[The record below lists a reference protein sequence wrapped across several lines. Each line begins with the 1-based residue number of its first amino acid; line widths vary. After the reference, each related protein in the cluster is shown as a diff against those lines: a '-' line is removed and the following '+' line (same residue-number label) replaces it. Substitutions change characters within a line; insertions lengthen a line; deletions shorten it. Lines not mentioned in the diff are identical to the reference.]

1 MGKNK
6 LKIKSISRKK
16 PLISNH
22 FTKSKKSKSLNL
34 KYSMINEQIS
44 NEKRK
49 IKKKLFFDEMKQGK
63 KQNNITKNLQKN
75 KTKIN
80 KKVKEN
86 QGDLI
91 DDKIVCSHLLLNSY
105 FNISTKDFL
114 PEKTVEQRINTM
126 REKIISIFPDLNNSQ
141 SL

>member
-6 LKIKSISRKK
+6 LKIKPISRKK

-34 KYSMINEQIS
+34 KYPMINEPVP

-49 IKKKLFFDEMKQGK
+49 IKKKLFFDEIKQGK

-80 KKVKEN
+80 KKAKDNED
-86 QGDLI
+86 DLI
-91 DDKIVCSHLLLNSY
+91 DDKIICSHLLLNSY
-105 FNISTKDFL
+105 YNASTVDFL